1 MRPFRDVDLSAIPR
15 QHPDR
20 DFQAPPAC
28 VNDADGPISPLR
40 SAEDLQG
47 STMKRVK
54 GVENLNL
61 RIIRAQGIVGVGACT
76 RTYIAW
82 FRPAASPQTIAA
94 GSLRRTD
101 FFSR

>member
-1 MRPFRDVDLSAIPR
+1 VRPFRDVDLGAIPR

-20 DFQAPPAC
+20 DFQPPPAC

-61 RIIRAQGIVGVGACT
+61 RIIRTQGIVGVGAIT
-76 RTYIAW
+76 RISTA
-82 FRPAASPQTIAA
+82 
-94 GSLRRTD
+94 
-101 FFSR
+101 